1 MNRKLNWL
9 PMIAATGLLAACS
22 MQPSGT
28 PEDEVLTFDAG
39 ETDTEVAATNRIQFV
54 TNLDGGQEAPP
65 VETIANGSGMIY
77 LDRASKKLLW
87 QISYNDLSSPVT
99 AAHFHGPV
107 GPGVAAGV
115 QLKLAPTNATTSR
128 IAGEATLTDEQM
140 RQVLGGLWYVN
151 IHTEKYPDGEIRGQV
166 ENAGM

>member
-1 MNRKLNWL
+1 MKSNLAWL
-9 PMIAATGLLAACS
+9 PALAMAAVLAGC
-22 MQPSGT
+22 MMNKSGT
-28 PEDEVLTFDAG
+28 PEEEVATYEAPDSA
-39 ETDTEVAATNRIQFV
+39 VAATDRIQFV
-54 TNLDGGQEAPP
+54 TNLDGGQETPP

-77 LDRASKKLLW
+77 LDRASRKLLW
-87 QISYNDLSSPVT
+87 DISYNDLSSPVT

-115 QLKLAPTNATTSR
+115 QLKLAPTNATTNR
-128 IAGEATLTDEQM
+128 IVGEATLTDEQM

-151 IHTEKYPDGEIRGQV
+151 IHTKKHPDGEIRGQV

>member
-1 MNRKLNWL
+1 MNRKRLWL
-9 PMIAATGLLAACS
+9 PMIAAAGMLAGC
-22 MQPSGT
+22 MMNDSGT
-28 PEDEVLTFDAG
+28 PEDEVATFDAG
-39 ETDTEVAATNRIQFV
+39 DTEVAATNRIPFV
-54 TNLDGGQEAPP
+54 TNLDGGQETPP
-65 VETIANGSGMIY
+65 VETISNGSGMVY
-77 LDRASKKLLW
+77 LDRAAKKLFW
-87 QISYNDLSSPVT
+87 EISYNDLSSPVT

-115 QLKLAPTNATTSR
+115 QLKMAPTNATTNR

-151 IHTEKYPDGEIRGQV
+151 IHTEKFPDGEIRGQV

>member
-1 MNRKLNWL
+1 M
-9 PMIAATGLLAACS
+9 
-22 MQPSGT
+22 
-28 PEDEVLTFDAG
+28 
-39 ETDTEVAATNRIQFV
+39 
-54 TNLDGGQEAPP
+54 
-65 VETIANGSGMIY
+65 ETIANGSGMVY
-77 LDRASKKLLW
+77 LDRASRKLLW
-87 QISYNDLSSPVT
+87 EISYNDLSSPVT

-115 QLKLAPTNATTSR
+115 QLKLAPTNATTNR
-128 IAGEATLTDEQM
+128 IVGEATLTDEQM

>member
-1 MNRKLNWL
+1 MNRKHFWL
-9 PMIAATGLLAACS
+9 PMLAAAGLLAACT

-28 PEDEVLTFDAG
+28 PEDEVATFDAQ
-39 ETDTEVAATNRIQFV
+39 DTEVAATDRIQFV
-54 TNLDGGQEAPP
+54 TNLDGGQETPP
-65 VETIANGSGMIY
+65 VETIANGSGMVY
-77 LDRASKKLLW
+77 LDRATKKLLW
-87 QISYNDLSSPVT
+87 EISYNDLSSPVT

-115 QLKLAPTNATTSR
+115 QLKLAPTNATTNR
-128 IAGEATLTDEQM
+128 IVGEATLTDEQM

-151 IHTEKYPDGEIRGQV
+151 IHTEKHPDGEIRGQV

>member
-1 MNRKLNWL
+1 MNRKRLWL
-9 PMIAATGLLAACS
+9 PMIAVAGMLAGC
-22 MQPSGT
+22 MMNDSGT
-28 PEDEVLTFDAG
+28 PEEQVATFDA
-39 ETDTEVAATNRIQFV
+39 EDTEVAATNRIQFV
-54 TNLDGGQEAPP
+54 TNLDGGQQTPP
-65 VETIANGSGMIY
+65 VETIANGSGMVY
-77 LDRASKKLLW
+77 LDRAARKLFW
-87 QISYNDLSSPVT
+87 EISYNDLSSPVT

-115 QLKLAPTNATTSR
+115 QLKMAPTNATTNR

-140 RQVLGGLWYVN
+140 RQVLAGLWYVN

>member
-1 MNRKLNWL
+1 M
-9 PMIAATGLLAACS
+9 AAT
-22 MQPSGT
+22 
-28 PEDEVLTFDAG
+28 D
-39 ETDTEVAATNRIQFV
+39 RIQFV
-54 TNLDGGQEAPP
+54 TNLDGGQETPP
-65 VETIANGSGMIY
+65 VETIANGSGMVY

-87 QISYNDLSSPVT
+87 EISYNDLSSPVT

-115 QLKLAPTNATTSR
+115 QLKIAPTNATTNR

>member
-1 MNRKLNWL
+1 MNRKRLWL
-9 PMIAATGLLAACS
+9 PMIAVAGMLAGC
-22 MQPSGT
+22 MMNDSGT
-28 PEDEVLTFDAG
+28 PEEEVATFDAG
-39 ETDTEVAATNRIQFV
+39 DTEVAATNRIQFV
-54 TNLDGGQEAPP
+54 TNLDGGQETPP
-65 VETIANGSGMIY
+65 VETIANGSGMVY
-77 LDRASKKLLW
+77 LDRAAKKLIW
-87 QISYNDLSSPVT
+87 EISYNDLSSPVT

-115 QLKLAPTNATTSR
+115 QLKMAPTNATTNR

-140 RQVLGGLWYVN
+140 RQVLAGLWYVN

>member
-1 MNRKLNWL
+1 MNRKRLWL
-9 PMIAATGLLAACS
+9 PMIAAAGMLAGC
-22 MQPSGT
+22 MMNDSGT
-28 PEDEVLTFDAG
+28 PEEQVATFDA
-39 ETDTEVAATNRIQFV
+39 EDTEVAATNRIQFV
-54 TNLDGGQEAPP
+54 TNLDGGQETPP
-65 VETIANGSGMIY
+65 VETIANGSGMVY
-77 LDRASKKLLW
+77 LDRAARKLFW
-87 QISYNDLSSPVT
+87 EISYNDLSSPVT

-115 QLKLAPTNATTSR
+115 QLKMAPTNATTNR

-140 RQVLGGLWYVN
+140 RQVLAGLWYVN

>member
-1 MNRKLNWL
+1 MNRKRIWL
-9 PMIAATGLLAACS
+9 PMLAAAGLAS
-22 MQPSGT
+22 RLLDEPSGT
-28 PEDEVLTFDAG
+28 PEDEVATFDARA
-39 ETDTEVAATNRIQFV
+39 TPRSPRPIASSSSPIWTAARKRRRWRPSPTARAWS
-54 TNLDGGQEAPP
+54 TSTAP
-65 VETIANGSGMIY
+65 
-77 LDRASKKLLW
+77 RKKLLW
-87 QISYNDLSSPVT
+87 EISYNDLSSPVT

-115 QLKLAPTNATTSR
+115 QLKMAPTNATTNR